1 MVLAGDRD
9 KLCRFVGEQE
19 KEQEND
25 ATFYLT
31 LIEQIASNELSE
43 KEFMQL
49 LQSHHRQVKTL

>member
-1 MVLAGDRD
+1 M
-9 KLCRFVGEQE
+9 GEQE